1 MPTAVWMTNDPFDTE
16 GRYSDGKAVALEIVV
31 AEDKLPVVPGNLIVT
46 TPFIFDMSISGSH

>member
-1 MPTAVWMTNDPFDTE
+1 MTNDPFDTE

-46 TPFIFDMSISGSH
+46 TPFIFDMSISAPSRT